1 MSQKSLYYISGL
13 LKYIREFAV
22 VTNPL
27 VNSYKRLIPGYE
39 APVYIAWS
47 PSNRS
52 ALIRVPAK
60 RGKSTRIELRSPD
73 PSCNPYLA
81 FAVML
86 TAGLKGIE
94 DKIAPPA
101 PTQVNIYDM
110 NEAERLEHS
119 IPSLPGSLYEALEEF
134 NIVGSAF
141 KNLGLDFEVMAFCFE
156 RICICHQLLRRKLDA
171 VPDLLGLEH
180 AYLLASKIWVS
191 FEWTRLSKYRIFF

>member
-1 MSQKSLYYISGL
+1 MGDINGNNTFLDEKAEYQLSQKSLYYISGL

-134 NIVGSAF
+134 KKSDLAREALGEHIYNEFIKAKTREWDEYRTYVSAW
-141 KNLGLDFEVMAFCFE
+141 EVD
-156 RICICHQLLRRKLDA
+156 K
-171 VPDLLGLEH
+171 
-180 AYLLASKIWVS
+180 YLQR
-191 FEWTRLSKYRIFF
+191 F